1 MKIYE
6 NYKSL
11 RVDRRGAALWLTMD
25 NPPVNASI
33 PPMRD
38 DFDRIF
44 REVGRDP
51 DTRCVVLTGAGKTFS
66 AGGDIH
72 RMQRM
77 LDDQADWLST
87 MVEARTIVTDM
98 LDCDKPVIGRINGDA
113 LGLGATLALC
123 CDITIMLDTARIG
136 DTHVKMGLVAGD
148 GGSVLWPALVG
159 LVRARRYLLT
169 GDLLNGLEAAAA
181 GLVTESVSA
190 EEFDGLVDRWV
201 EKLSTGAT
209 EAIVGTKRSL
219 NMAVRQQAAA
229 YMDAHLGLETMSH
242 LSQDHSE
249 AVNAFIEKRKPVF
262 AGR

>member
-1 MKIYE
+1 MIYE

-11 RVDRRGAALWLTMD
+11 RVERRGAALWLTMD
-25 NPPVNASI
+25 NPPVNAATRAL
-33 PPMRD
+33 RD

-66 AGGDIH
+66 AGGDIR

-87 MVEARTIVTDM
+87 MVEARTIVMDM
-98 LDCDKPVIGRINGDA
+98 LDCDKPVIGRVNGDA
-113 LGLGATLALC
+113 LGLGSTLVLC

-181 GLVTESVSA
+181 GLVTASA
-190 EEFDGLVDRWV
+190 PVEEFDGLVDRWV
-201 EKLSTGAT
+201 DKLSAGAT
-209 EAIVGTKRSL
+209 EAIVGTKRAL

-242 LSQDHSE
+242 LSQDHRE
-249 AVNAFIEKRKPVF
+249 AVNAFIEKRQPIF
-262 AGR
+262 TGR